1 MEADTRRGVA
11 RLINPEAGSHVVSL
25 DPLERSAAVAAT
37 ARSWQEFPYYPQR
50 YGSRGWKFSLSDSGW
65 LQTLPD
71 LTERE
76 AREQARWL
84 ASVLSAR
91 GMPSYLL
98 ERHLEVLH
106 EEMGARAAGG
116 GSRYA
121 RLLVCRDELRTARLR
136 QLTEADMHAVAEAF
150 ETGTRELRE
159 RVANVGLVLATAVA
173 DERNGFPGAVDAVV
187 GWAMDETRFSAPWR
201 VAVRAAIAAARAAPE
216 GTG

>member
-25 DPLERSAAVAAT
+25 DPAERSAAVAAT

-71 LTERE
+71 LTEGE

-106 EEMGARAAGG
+106 EELAARAAQSA
-116 GSRYA
+116 SRYA
-121 RLLVCRDELRTARLR
+121 RLLVCRDELRTTRRRWLAD
-136 QLTEADMHAVAEAF
+136 ADMHAVAESF
-150 ETGTRELRE
+150 ESETRELPE
-159 RVANVGLVLATAVA
+159 RVANFGLVLATAVA
-173 DERNGFPGAVDAVV
+173 DERNGLAGAVDAVV
-187 GWAMDETRFSAPWR
+187 GWGTDEARFSAPWR
-201 VAVRAAIAAARAAPE
+201 AAVRAAIAAARAAPV
-216 GTG
+216 GAD